1 MTKIETFQT
10 LYGFDTN
17 GKLKQWDIHVK
28 DYSSYSE
35 VVYSHGMVDGK
46 ATTNTLRVDKGKNIG
61 KKNETTHFQQ
71 AVLFA
76 QSKWNKKRD
85 TDGYTTTREPNA
97 QILFPMLAQEYKKNI
112 KKVVF
117 PLYVQ
122 PKLDGYRMI
131 YDPATKK
138 MTTRT
143 GREYTILRETALY
156 SELKKVTKLSLDGEL
171 YVHDKNFVFEDYGI
185 LRKQKT
191 SILNL
196 NDLQKLE
203 KIEYHVYDL
212 IDTEKSFSE
221 RIKILEK
228 LFNEQKFSKIK
239 LVPTFICECDSQ
251 ITSQHLHFTKDGYE
265 GTMVRNG
272 KGMYRCKYRSYDL
285 LKYKDFDDA
294 EFKIIDIA
302 SETDTSGSSV
312 FEPLVVWVCET
323 NGDKGIRF
331 NVRPQGT
338 ESERKYL
345 YKHGFDFIGKKLWV
359 KFQGYT
365 DNGVVRF
372 PSTMRGTY
380 KEYIRGLV
388 E

>member
-1 MTKIETFQT
+1 MTKIEKFQT

-17 GKLKQWDIHVK
+17 GKLKQWDIHVQ

-35 VVYSHGMVDGK
+35 VVYSHGFVGGK
-46 ATTNTLRVDKGKNIG
+46 ATTNTLRVDNGKNIG
-61 KKNETTHFQQ
+61 KKNETTHFEQ

-85 TDGYTTTREPNA
+85 TDGYKTTSEPNA
-97 QILFPMLAQEYKKNI
+97 KILLPMLAQEYKKNI
-112 KKVVF
+112 KKVTF
-117 PLYVQ
+117 PCYVQ

-131 YDPATKK
+131 YDLATKK

-143 GREYTILRETALY
+143 GREYSILIESGIY
-156 SELKKVTKLSLDGEL
+156 NELTKITNLSLDGEL
-171 YVHDKNFVFEDYGI
+171 YVHDKNFVFEDYGV
-185 LRKQKT
+185 LRKQKG
-191 SILNL
+191 LNAS
-196 NDLQKLE
+196 DLQKLE
-203 KIEYHVYDL
+203 KIEYHVYDM

-221 RIKILEK
+221 RLDILQK
-228 LFNEQKFSKIK
+228 LFNEQKFNKIK
-239 LVPTFICECDSQ
+239 LVPTFLCKSDSQ
-251 ITSQHLHFTKDGYE
+251 VKTRHFEFTKDGYE

-272 KGMYRCKYRSYDL
+272 KGMYKCKYRSYDL

-294 EFKIIDIA
+294 EFKIVDIA
-302 SETDTSGSSV
+302 SEADTSGNKV

-345 YKHGFDFIGKKLWV
+345 YKNGQSFIGKKLWV

-380 KEYIRGLV
+380 KEYIRKVV